1 MKSSLLVLALLV
13 AAAAQ
18 ASAQETTQGQMCAKV
33 AVMQPPA
40 GEAQNRMLSDDAEV
54 ADRVAVAKNSI
65 VPDQAMGHAQIVL
78 SAGLLHH
85 AAVEYRR
92 SPTPASLHTRMAEF
106 FYVVDGEADLILG
119 GTLINPRCLNSSNLA
134 GDGEEGGVTHHV
146 KKGTYILVPE
156 NTVHHFTNIDKKQG
170 MTVLDLHVPSP
181 AADQFWESA
190 MSLGEWRSSKW
201 CFRSWKCR

>member
-1 MKSSLLVLALLV
+1 MKSSLMILALLT

-18 ASAQETTQGQMCAKV
+18 ESTQGKMCSKL
-33 AVMQPPA
+33 AVMPPPT
-40 GEAQNRMLSDDAEV
+40 GEALNRMLSDDAEV
-54 ADRVAVAKNSI
+54 ADRVGVVKNI
-65 VPDQAMGHAQIVL
+65 IKPDQAIAAQVVL

-92 SPTPASLHTRMAEF
+92 SATPPSLHIRMAEF

-119 GTLINPRCLNSSNLA
+119 GTLIHPTCRNSSNLV
-134 GDGEEGGVTHHV
+134 GDGVDGGVTHHV

-156 NTVHHFTNIDKKQG
+156 NTVHYFTNIDKKEG

-181 AADQFWESA
+181 APDQF
-190 MSLGEWRSSKW
+190 
-201 CFRSWKCR
+201 